1 MTIVIGP
8 NSGRTLALGEGL
20 ELCFK
25 ADDAETEGRY
35 SVSVVDVAA
44 RDAGTTPHI
53 HAEHDELFFVV
64 SGTPRF
70 ELAGEEHAAEPGTFV
85 LASRGTRHRW
95 WNPADTPARVLNIHA
110 PSFGF
115 ERFIHELVDLSDRR
129 AATPAAMSELGA
141 RHDVRFDLDLLER
154 RYDDAP

>member
-1 MTIVIGP
+1 M
-8 NSGRTLALGEGL
+8 
-20 ELCFK
+20 
-25 ADDAETEGRY
+25 
-35 SVSVVDVAA
+35 
-44 RDAGTTPHI
+44 
-53 HAEHDELFFVV
+53 
-64 SGTPRF
+64 
-70 ELAGEEHAAEPGTFV
+70 
-85 LASRGTRHRW
+85 
-95 WNPADTPARVLNIHA
+95 LNIHA